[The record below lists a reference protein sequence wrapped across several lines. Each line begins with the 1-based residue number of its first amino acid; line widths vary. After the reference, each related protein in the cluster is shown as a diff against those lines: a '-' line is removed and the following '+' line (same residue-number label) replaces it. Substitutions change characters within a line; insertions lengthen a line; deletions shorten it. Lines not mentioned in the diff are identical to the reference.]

1 MFIRHEYVPRRIDMF
16 AMQRVTTAAAR
27 WLSILA
33 MMTLA
38 IAAGC
43 PATPPPP
50 KPPVPVGGTANSAT
64 SANAATPAKG
74 TPTAEALPEPL
85 LADWKS
91 PAAVLLLTG
100 EQHGY
105 LEPCGCSIHQLGG
118 MARRADLVRIL
129 VEERHWPVSGLDVG
143 GTPKRNRRQD
153 QIKYLALFDAFKK
166 LNYGVAAVGL
176 EELKLGADFL
186 LQQMVADPEEA
197 KKTVGLVG
205 ANVALYDPP
214 LDGWPLAS
222 RIVQVGSVKVG
233 VTAIVGVSL
242 RDQVAPVGAMS
253 NITIRNPEDVLP
265 AAIAALQA
273 EQPQFLVL
281 LSHGSPEEAK
291 ALAEKFPEFHIVL
304 TAGGPEEAD
313 QTPVVVGKTW
323 VLQAGHKG
331 KRVGV
336 LGYFPEN
343 AERPFRYEL
352 VSLDDQ
358 RFQNHPTMRELM
370 KTYQQQLLDEAIATS
385 EELLIKHPSGHSFV
399 GAEKCGECHTKAFA
413 EWEKTPHA
421 KAFQPLIS
429 GRAGDVDPIS
439 RIHDPECLACHVTGW
454 EPQQMLRYD
463 SGYFSQ
469 ERTPHLLNQQCE
481 NCHGPGSHHVS
492 LQERFANDAASVTDA
507 ELQAGRTSVRQ
518 TLEAARNGGCAKCH
532 DSDNDPHFTPDAFD
546 KYWKQIAHPWRD

>member
-1 MFIRHEYVPRRIDMF
+1 MSATQRGTPLTARR
-16 AMQRVTTAAAR
+16 
-27 WLSILA
+27 LSVFA
-33 MMTLA
+33 MMTLV
-38 IAAGC
+38 IATGC
-43 PATPPPP
+43 PATPP
-50 KPPVPVGGTANSAT
+50 KPPAPVGGTANVT
-64 SANAATPAKG
+64 TQTNAAAPAKG
-74 TPTAEALPEPL
+74 TPAAEAPPEPL

-129 VEERHWPVSGLDVG
+129 TEERQWAVSGLDVG

-153 QIKYLALFDAFKK
+153 QIKYLALFEAFKK

-186 LQQMVADPEEA
+186 LQQMVSDPEEA
-197 KKTVGLVG
+197 RKTVGLLG

-214 LDGWPLAS
+214 VDGWPLAS
-222 RIVQVGSVKVG
+222 RIVQVGAIKVG
-233 VTAIVGVSL
+233 VTAVVGASL

-265 AAIAALQA
+265 AAITALKA
-273 EQPQFLVL
+273 EQPHFLVL

-291 ALAEKFPEFHIVL
+291 ALAEKFPEFQIVL

-313 QTPVVVGKTW
+313 KTPVVVGKTW

-336 LGYFPEN
+336 LGYFPDN
-343 AERPFRYEL
+343 AEQPFRYDL
-352 VSLDDQ
+352 VALDDQ
-358 RFQNHPTMRELM
+358 RFQNHPAMRELM

-413 EWEKTPHA
+413 EWKKTPHA
-421 KAFQPLIS
+421 KAFQSLIS
-429 GRAGDVDPIS
+429 GRAGDVDPIA